1 MFIRR
6 ANQPQNIVERVGTP
20 TKSAIQPTV
29 QSAAATNRMR
39 EPMTRIFD

>member
-6 ANQPQNIVERVGTP
+6 ANQPQNIVERGRD
-20 TKSAIQPTV
+20 ADEEQPTV

-39 EPMTRIFD
+39 EPMARIFD